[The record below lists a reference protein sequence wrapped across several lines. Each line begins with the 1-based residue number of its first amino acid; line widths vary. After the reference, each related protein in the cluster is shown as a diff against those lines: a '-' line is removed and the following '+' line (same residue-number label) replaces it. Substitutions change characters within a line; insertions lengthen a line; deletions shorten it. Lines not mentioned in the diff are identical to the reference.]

1 MPFTAGDNQ
10 NYFEIPLAF
19 PNYLDIVSLIEQP
32 LGTGNEHLARRNR
45 FSGSAEPFRGLHGA
59 LDRHHHWSNLTMR
72 KPIKSYGHSYFVVMI
87 DYGQRGLEAVV
98 QPEITRRE
106 VIARLKSGEYQN
118 VEFIHHIMDGLM
130 EDVTF
135 ELIEAAEAELKDEV
149 RAIRA
154 AKDAA

>member
-1 MPFTAGDNQ
+1 
-10 NYFEIPLAF
+10 
-19 PNYLDIVSLIEQP
+19 
-32 LGTGNEHLARRNR
+32 
-45 FSGSAEPFRGLHGA
+45 
-59 LDRHHHWSNLTMR
+59 MR

-87 DYGQRGLEAVV
+87 DYGQRGLEAIV

-118 VEFIHHIMDGLM
+118 VEFIHYVVDGLM

-149 RAIRA
+149 RALKA
-154 AKDAA
+154 ARSAA